1 MSNQK
6 IFYQMIL
13 TLIKRLANWFTNNIR
28 VVVISIICLLTA
40 AIFVLGSQLKNK
52 NEEINRLSNNIQAY
66 EQIVSSKEENNRVL
80 QLTINELN
88 NSKDSLIQQVN
99 EVKKELKVKDKN
111 LKQVQVINTVI
122 KDTITKVITRDR
134 DFSETLKL
142 NPLTTIKVNRT
153 DSILT
158 AKIDIQNQQILFVEE
173 KKVYKNKYKNGW
185 VRFWHFDWKKIR
197 IRQYQIENSNPLIRV
212 TDTRIVE
219 LNN

>member
-28 VVVISIICLLTA
+28 IVVISIICLLTA

-197 IRQYQIENSNPLIRV
+197 IRQYQIENSNPLIKV

>member
-66 EQIVSSKEENNRVL
+66 EQIDSSKEENNRVL

-99 EVKKELKVKDKN
+99 KVKKELKVKDKN

-185 VRFWHFDWKKIR
+185 VRFWHFDWRRICIR
-197 IRQYQIENSNPLIRV
+197 KYQIENSNPLIRV

>member
-99 EVKKELKVKDKN
+99 KVKKELKVKDKN

-185 VRFWHFDWKKIR
+185 VRFWHFDWRRICIR
-197 IRQYQIENSNPLIRV
+197 KYQIENSNPLIRV

>member
-80 QLTINELN
+80 QLTINELH

-197 IRQYQIENSNPLIRV
+197 IRQYQIENSNPLIKV

>member
-13 TLIKRLANWFTNNIR
+13 TLIKRLANWFTNNIK

-66 EQIVSSKEENNRVL
+66 EQIVSNKEENNRVL

-111 LKQVQVINTVI
+111 LRQVQVINTVI

-158 AKIDIQNQQILFVEE
+158 AKIDIQNQQVLFVEE

-197 IRQYQIENSNPLIRV
+197 IRQYQIENSNPLIKV

>member
-40 AIFVLGSQLKNK
+40 TIFVLSSQLKNK

-197 IRQYQIENSNPLIRV
+197 IRQYQIENSNPLIKV